1 MPQQLTLAI
10 DVGNTRVKF
19 GVFERGAGADSTP
32 ALPACVASLAVPLGD
47 GLNWAIVTA
56 HFQQWMANV
65 SNSVVAGANPRGVEL
80 VVSGWPGGAWP
91 APRIV
96 RTAGELP
103 LRVNLDAPDKVG
115 IDRLFDA
122 VAANRLRQ
130 PSEPVLVVDAGT
142 ATTVNYISE
151 AGAF

>member
-65 SNSVVAGANPRGVEL
+65 SNSVIAGANPRGVEK

-96 RTAGELP
+96 RAAAELP
-103 LRVNLDAPDKVG
+103 LRVTLDAPQRG
-115 IDRLFDA
+115 GAAGLFDG
-122 VAANRLRQ
+122 VAAH
-130 PSEPVLVVDAGT
+130 
-142 ATTVNYISE
+142 
-151 AGAF
+151 